1 MDNSIQIFKN
11 SDFGEIR
18 TVREGDE
25 VLFSGIDVA
34 KALGYSNPHKSVK
47 DHCSP
52 DGLTFRSVIDTIGR
66 RQKTVFIT
74 EGNIYRLIT
83 HSKLPAADKFERWV
97 FDEVLP
103 EIRKTGSYGV
113 MKKPDSYMIE
123 DPIERAERW
132 LEEYKEKASL
142 AKKVE
147 EDKPLVEFAEQ
158 VSESDSSI
166 NMRIM
171 AKLAT
176 KNGIEIGRTRLFRFL
191 RQMKVLLDD
200 NEPYQSYI
208 DRDWFEV
215 IERTLIT
222 KHGETKI
229 QKTTLVKPKGQIGI
243 VKLLKKYYPEPASAA
258 V

>member
-18 TVREGDE
+18 TAEENGKI
-25 VLFSGIDVA
+25 LFCGSDVA
-34 KALGYSNPHKSVK
+34 KALGYARPADAISA
-47 DHCSP
+47 HCKGVGVLPTPSAR
-52 DGLTFRSVIDTIGR
+52 GVQNT
-66 RQKTVFIT
+66 KFIT
-74 EGNIYRLIT
+74 EGDVYRLIT

-103 EIRKTGSYGV
+103 EIRKTGGYRV
-113 MKKPDSYMIE
+113 MEKPDSYMIE
-123 DPIERAERW
+123 DPIKRAERW
-132 LEEYKEKASL
+132 LEEYKEKATL

-147 EDKPLVEFAEQ
+147 DDKPLVEFAEQ
-158 VSESDSSI
+158 VSESEDSI

-191 RQMKVLLDD
+191 RQKNVLLDN
-200 NEPYQSYI
+200 NEPYQAYI

-243 VKLLKKYYPEPASAA
+243 VKLLKKYYTAQVQVA